1 MKLNPSRLKIDR
13 ALVKPI
19 IEAAEQRKLVGSII
33 DIGHSLNI
41 EVVAEG
47 VETIDHAHILRDLG
61 CDTLQ
66 GYAFARP
73 MARADLE
80 AFIHSGSWRPPEAT
94 VQPARRTVLSDLK
107 A

>member
-1 MKLNPSRLKIDR
+1 MLIFCAIS
-13 ALVKPI
+13 A
-19 IEAAEQRKLVGSII
+19 
-33 DIGHSLNI
+33 
-41 EVVAEG
+41 
-47 VETIDHAHILRDLG
+47 

-80 AFIHSGSWRPPEAT
+80 TFIRSGSWRPPETTAEAVHRMVRKNRGRHKT
-94 VQPARRTVLSDLK
+94 KPSENSDGSKIEPIRRYQPVLGS